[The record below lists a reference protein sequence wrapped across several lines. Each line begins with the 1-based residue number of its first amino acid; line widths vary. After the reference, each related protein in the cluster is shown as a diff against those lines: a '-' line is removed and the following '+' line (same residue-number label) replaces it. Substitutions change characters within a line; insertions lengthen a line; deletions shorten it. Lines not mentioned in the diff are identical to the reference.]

1 MRRYERYAMNQMNS
15 KSVTQAVAATLQ
27 EMIRSGVLKPDE
39 KIPSQRVLSE
49 QLQVSR
55 ASLREALL
63 TLETL
68 GLVRTY
74 PARGTFVTGPQ
85 DAAGPQ
91 PWRFDGQVRIGD
103 VFQTRALVE
112 TELCRLAAPYV
123 TPDIVAA
130 LEQATTAFETAW
142 SAGDLVGHVEADLR
156 FHALIVETC
165 PNPMLRDFYRSVRD
179 LMTESQRVPIP
190 NTAVAR
196 MQASIRE
203 HRAILEALGRQ
214 DGPAAAAAMQDHIR
228 NTAACAGV
236 SLA

>member
-1 MRRYERYAMNQMNS
+1 MNHRS
-15 KSVTQAVAATLQ
+15 GKSVTQTVAATLQ
-27 EMIRSGVLKPDE
+27 DMIRSGILKPDE
-39 KIPSQRVLSE
+39 KIPSQRILSE

-74 PARGTFVTGPQ
+74 PARGTFVTGRQ
-85 DAAGPQ
+85 DAGGPQ
-91 PWRFDGQVRIGD
+91 PWRYDGQVRIGD

-112 TELCRLAAPYV
+112 AELCRLAAPHV
-123 TPDIVAA
+123 TAA
-130 LEQATTAFETAW
+130 IADQLEQATATFETAW
-142 SAGDLVGHVEADLR
+142 TAGDLVTHVDADLW
-156 FHALIVETC
+156 FHGLIVETC

-190 NTAVAR
+190 NTAIAR
-196 MQASIRE
+196 MQASISE
-203 HRAILEALGRQ
+203 HRAILDALRRK
-214 DGPAAAAAMQDHIR
+214 DGSAAAKAMQTHIR

>member
-1 MRRYERYAMNQMNS
+1 MNHTS
-15 KSVTQAVAATLQ
+15 GKSVTQTVAATLQ
-27 EMIRSGVLKPDE
+27 DMIRTGELQPDE
-39 KIPSQRVLSE
+39 KIPSQRILSDR
-49 QLQVSR
+49 LQVSR

-74 PARGTFVTGPQ
+74 PARGTFVTGSQ
-85 DAAGPQ
+85 DAGGPQ

-103 VFQTRALVE
+103 VFQTRALIE
-112 TELCRLAAPYV
+112 TELCRLAAPHV
-123 TPDIVAA
+123 TPAIADQ
-130 LEQATTAFETAW
+130 LERATAAFEDAW
-142 SAGDLVGHVEADLR
+142 TAGDLIAHVEADLR
-156 FHALIVETC
+156 FHGLIVETC

-196 MQASIRE
+196 MQASISE
-203 HRAILEALGRQ
+203 HRAILDALRAG
-214 DGPAAAAAMQDHIR
+214 DGDRAAQAMRAHIR

-236 SLA
+236 ALA